1 MPEPDLARQLLQL
14 AGDDELAA
22 RSLLAA
28 TEIADAIIGFHAQ
41 QAVEKAIKAVLSQRD
56 VLFPYTH
63 DLDGLLELLRDP
75 GSHHPDEL
83 ARVESLTP
91 YGVTVRCARSCL
103 AKRYGEPSQTMDRT
117 TVSRDWHKHALQN
130 ATLRDMPLHAL
141 RHTAAA
147 WLAAGNSLMYVQPQ
161 LGHAD
166 TSTTEHYYGHL
177 ERHVLGAGA
186 LATED
191 AITRAAVRQR

>member
-83 ARVESLTP
+83 ARVESLTH
-91 YGVTVRCARSCL
+91 YGVTVR
-103 AKRYGEPSQTMDRT
+103 YGMSPSSTLDRERA
-117 TVSRDWHKHALQN
+117 VSW
-130 ATLRDMPLHAL
+130 
-141 RHTAAA
+141 AA
-147 WLAAGNSLMYVQPQ
+147 
-161 LGHAD
+161 
-166 TSTTEHYYGHL
+166 
-177 ERHVLGAGA
+177 
-186 LATED
+186 
-191 AITRAAVRQR
+191 AAVRWARGLIDHASA

>member
-1 MPEPDLARQLLQL
+1 MQIGPGRCRVLRDQ
-14 AGDDELAA
+14 AA
-22 RSLLAA
+22 RRSELSSGDGNAA
-28 TEIADAIIGFHAQ
+28 F
-41 QAVEKAIKAVLSQRD
+41 
-56 VLFPYTH
+56 LFVKPIR
-63 DLDGLLELLRDP
+63 G
-75 GSHHPDEL
+75 
-83 ARVESLTP
+83 
-91 YGVTVRCARSCL
+91 
-103 AKRYGEPSQTMDRT
+103 AKRSNGRCSSASVYQPMDRT